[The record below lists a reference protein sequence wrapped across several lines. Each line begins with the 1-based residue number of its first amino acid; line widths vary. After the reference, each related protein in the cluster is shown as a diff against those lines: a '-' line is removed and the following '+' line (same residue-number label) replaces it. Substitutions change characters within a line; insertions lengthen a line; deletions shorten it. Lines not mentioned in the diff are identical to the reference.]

1 MKSSLLLA
9 TFNGEKYIKEQLDS
23 IRCQTKLP
31 DEVIICDD
39 CSNDDTK
46 IIILQYIEDNQLNA
60 TWKFVE
66 NTVNV
71 GFRNNFLKL
80 MSLANYQVIFLSD
93 QDDIWESNKIELMM
107 RSHEI
112 ISNPA
117 VIVSDVNQL
126 VERKS
131 RGEKIVSEPIAD
143 KIIFDKNNDLY
154 QILLTQNNLKN
165 RRPGW
170 SFSFSKEF
178 IPDIVNL
185 FELSNS
191 IFHDEAIWYV
201 GIIQDRLFY
210 LNRITGDW
218 RKFSGSETTRSLSL
232 SNLRNNNKNYFNH
245 SISNLEIL
253 TKLQMNEKYTIIIKN
268 EINLL
273 KIRKNV
279 IVNGSFFK
287 GVQRLLR
294 GDRIK
299 ESLIDVIKCI
309 LIRFAH

>member
-126 VERKS
+126 VER
-131 RGEKIVSEPIAD
+131 
-143 KIIFDKNNDLY
+143 NY
-154 QILLTQNNLKN
+154 
-165 RRPGW
+165 
-170 SFSFSKEF
+170 
-178 IPDIVNL
+178 
-185 FELSNS
+185 
-191 IFHDEAIWYV
+191 
-201 GIIQDRLFY
+201 
-210 LNRITGDW
+210 
-218 RKFSGSETTRSLSL
+218 TT
-232 SNLRNNNKNYFNH
+232 
-245 SISNLEIL
+245 
-253 TKLQMNEKYTIIIKN
+253 
-268 EINLL
+268 
-273 KIRKNV
+273 
-279 IVNGSFFK
+279 
-287 GVQRLLR
+287 
-294 GDRIK
+294 
-299 ESLIDVIKCI
+299 
-309 LIRFAH
+309 